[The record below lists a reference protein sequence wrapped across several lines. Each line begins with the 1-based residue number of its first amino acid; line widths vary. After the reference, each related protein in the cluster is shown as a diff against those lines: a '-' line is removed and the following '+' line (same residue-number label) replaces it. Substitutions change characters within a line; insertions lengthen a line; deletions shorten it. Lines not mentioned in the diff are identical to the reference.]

1 MWDSFFIVCHI
12 LKSFTHTNCELLS
25 IQEVQMHSRY
35 DHHRPNNHIFPLKI
49 KELESIIKGK
59 FKKNPD
65 DLLFSTY
72 EHHGGNI
79 AVFCLSYLVD
89 TNKLDS
95 HLLKL
100 LLAHPE
106 PWTNRDLLNEIP
118 IGQSSVIHSLQDIL
132 NKLILG
138 EVFIYIE
145 MEHSIISYNLQ
156 KDAERSIEKAEVET
170 VILGPQIAF
179 TESLETNL
187 NLLRQSV
194 QSPNLIFEKIT
205 VGEKLPREVRLVY
218 LDSIANDTDVNTMR
232 QRLQDLEIDEVEDIT
247 VLKQY
252 VEDSSTNLFPQYYST
267 ELPDRVSYVLKKG
280 KVAVL
285 MEDSPTGFIAPS
297 TFFSFLE
304 STEDLY
310 MRWNVGSLLR
320 FLRMFAMFISISVT
334 SFYVAIVTYQY
345 ELIPTELL
353 VTLGKSRSE
362 VPFPPVIE
370 ALLIEFLVELIREAG
385 ARLPTKVGQTIGI
398 VGGIIV
404 GESAVQAGLASNILI
419 IAVAMSALA
428 SYTTPNYLMATS
440 LRIIRFP
447 MIILAATYGI
457 VGIMFGFCF
466 IIIHLLRLT
475 SLGRPYLSPL
485 YPLQIQDFNK
495 VFYHLPRQFQ
505 NKRAK
510 LLQTKDLVR
519 YPKPEAKEK
528 KDIDE

>member
-1 MWDSFFIVCHI
+1 MRS
-12 LKSFTHTNCELLS
+12 KYERN
-25 IQEVQMHSRY
+25 QQK
-35 DHHRPNNHIFPLKI
+35 NNIFPLKI
-49 KELESIIKGK
+49 KELESEIKSH
-59 FKKNPD
+59 FKKNPN

-72 EHHGGNI
+72 EHQEKKI
-79 AVFCLSYLVD
+79 AVFCSPYLVETD
-89 TNKLDS
+89 KLEN
-95 HLLKL
+95 HLLTTL
-100 LLAHPE
+100 LNE
-106 PWTNRDLLNEIP
+106 QDPWTNQRILNEIP
-118 IGQSSVIHSLQDIL
+118 IGKGSITNSLQEVL

-145 MEHSIISYNLQ
+145 SETSIISYDL
-156 KDAERSIEKAEVET
+156 KKVDERSIEKAEIES

-179 TESLETNL
+179 TESLATNL
-187 NLLRQSV
+187 NLLRQSI
-194 QSPNLIFEKIT
+194 QSTELVFETIYVGKKI
-205 VGEKLPREVRLVY
+205 PREVRLVY
-218 LDSIANDTDVNTMR
+218 LRSIANDTDINTMR
-232 QRLQDLEIDEVEDIT
+232 QRLQELEVDEVEDIT

-267 ELPDRVSYVLKKG
+267 ELPDRVSYVIKKG
-280 KVAVL
+280 KIAVL
-285 MEDSPTGFIAPS
+285 MEDSPTAFIAPS

-320 FLRMFAMFISISVT
+320 FLRMLATFISISIT

-353 VTLGKSRSE
+353 VTLGKSRAE

-370 ALLIEFLVELIREAG
+370 ALLIEFLVELLREAG

-398 VGGIIV
+398 VGGIII
-404 GESAVQAGLASNILI
+404 GESAVQAGLSSNILI

-447 MIILAATYGI
+447 MILLAAIYGI

-466 IIIHLLRLT
+466 LIIHLLRLT
-475 SLGRPYLSPL
+475 SLGRPYLTPL
-485 YPLQIQDFNK
+485 YPLKLQDFNK

-505 NKRAK
+505 SKRAK
-510 LLQTKDLVR
+510 LLQTKELIR
-519 YPKPEAKEK
+519 YPRRKAVKK
-528 KDIDE
+528 KDVDE

>member
-1 MWDSFFIVCHI
+1 
-12 LKSFTHTNCELLS
+12 
-25 IQEVQMHSRY
+25 MHSRY
-35 DHHRPNNHIFPLKI
+35 NRHQQDNHIFPLKI
-49 KELESIIKGK
+49 RELESIIKSK

-72 EHHGGNI
+72 EHQGEKI
-79 AVFCLSYLVD
+79 AIFCLPYLVD
-89 TNKLDS
+89 ENKLEQN
-95 HLLKL
+95 LLRTL
-100 LLAHPE
+100 LNKAE
-106 PWTNRDLLNEIP
+106 PWTNEKILNEIP
-118 IGQSSVIHSLQDIL
+118 LGKSSVTDSFQEVL
-132 NKLILG
+132 NKLVLG
-138 EVFIYIE
+138 EAFIYHE
-145 MEHSIISYNLQ
+145 MEKSIISYNIQ
-156 KDAERSIEKAEVET
+156 KSAERSIEKAEIET

-179 TESLETNL
+179 TEALETNL

-194 QSPNLIFEKIT
+194 VSPNLVFEKIT
-205 VGEKLPREVRLVY
+205 VGNKIPREVRLVY
-218 LDSIANDTDVNTMR
+218 LDSIANDTDINTMR
-232 QRLQDLEIDEVEDIT
+232 QRLQDLDIDEVEDVS

-267 ELPDRVSYVLKKG
+267 ELPDRVSYVIKKG
-280 KVAVL
+280 KIAVL
-285 MEDSPTGFIAPS
+285 MEDSPEAFIAPS

-320 FLRMFAMFISISVT
+320 FLRMFAMFISISIT
-334 SFYVAIVTYQY
+334 SFYVAAVTYQY

-398 VGGIIV
+398 VGGIII

-447 MIILAATYGI
+447 MILLAATYGI

-475 SLGRPYLSPL
+475 SLDRPYLSPL

-510 LLQTKDLVR
+510 LLQTKKPVR
-519 YPKPEAKEK
+519 YARHKAKEK

>member
-1 MWDSFFIVCHI
+1 
-12 LKSFTHTNCELLS
+12 
-25 IQEVQMHSRY
+25 MHNRYSR
-35 DHHRPNNHIFPLKI
+35 DRQNNHIFPLKI

-59 FKKNPD
+59 FRKNQD

-72 EHHGGNI
+72 EHQGENI

-89 TNKLDS
+89 TNKLEQS
-95 HLLKL
+95 LLTTL
-100 LLAHPE
+100 LNKAK
-106 PWTNRDLLNEIP
+106 PWTNEQLLNEIP
-118 IGQSSVIHSLQDIL
+118 LGKSSEINSLQEIL
-132 NKLILG
+132 NKLVLG
-138 EVFIYIE
+138 EAFIYHE
-145 MEHSIISYNLQ
+145 MENSIISYNIQ
-156 KDAERSIEKAEVET
+156 KPAERSIEKAEIET

-179 TESLETNL
+179 TEALETNL

-194 QSPNLIFEKIT
+194 VSPDLVFEKIT
-205 VGEKLPREVRLVY
+205 VGNKIPREVRLVY
-218 LDSIANDTDVNTMR
+218 LDSVANDTDINTMR
-232 QRLQDLEIDEVEDIT
+232 QRLQDLDIDEVEDVS

-267 ELPDRVSYVLKKG
+267 ELPDRISYVIKKG
-280 KVAVL
+280 KIAVL
-285 MEDSPTGFIAPS
+285 MEDSPEAFIAPS

-334 SFYVAIVTYQY
+334 SFYVAVVTYQY

-398 VGGIIV
+398 VGGIII
-404 GESAVQAGLASNILI
+404 GESAVQAGLASNTLI

-447 MIILAATYGI
+447 MILLAATYGI

-519 YPKPEAKEK
+519 YPRPEAKEK
-528 KDIDE
+528 NDIDE